1 MGLSPE
7 RVQMFNCSAAEGKKF
22 QEEVTRISEEIKR
35 IGSSPFKELEDKQ
48 YKDSKKETKKKTE

>member
-22 QEEVTRISEEIKR
+22 QEEVSRISEEIKK
-35 IGSSPFKELEDKQ
+35 IGSSPLKESKDNKES
-48 YKDSKKETKKKTE
+48 DSKKGKKNKTE